1 MSESILPSTL
11 PPGPLLSIINR
22 TRVIFLNNRLKQFEL
37 SAGQYPV
44 FICLLKHPGIT
55 QDTMARYFHLDKG
68 TIARTVKKMEDA
80 GLISRHVDPENRRA
94 LCLSL
99 TRKGS
104 EIAPEILAIDQE
116 WEQTISSGLSD
127 GEKEQMLA
135 LLKHVAES
143 SIKTIRKLEG
153 NN

>member
-1 MSESILPSTL
+1 M
-11 PPGPLLSIINR
+11 
-22 TRVIFLNNRLKQFEL
+22 
-37 SAGQYPV
+37 
-44 FICLLKHPGIT
+44 CLLRHPGIT
-55 QDTMARYFHLDKG
+55 QDTMARHFHLDKG

-80 GLISRHVDPENRRA
+80 GLISRRVDPENRRA

-104 EIAPEILAIDQE
+104 EMAPEILAIDQE
-116 WEQTISSGLSD
+116 WEQTICSGLSG

-143 SIKTIRKLEG
+143 SIKTIRKLEEH
-153 NN
+153 N